1 MGAAPR
7 AGAGLALVLLA
18 ALWALPQEA
27 HAQTTLVSNT
37 GQSRTNAVT
46 AGILSS
52 GRLTQGFNTGNA
64 AGYEVSSVGLHI
76 HRNYFSSGETV
87 TVSIHRFDNSAPNK
101 VGDLVATLS
110 TPSPLNGNG
119 VRNFRAPSGALLLPN
134 TRYLVNFVST
144 GNDGA
149 DLQLVSRILSSYQT
163 SLPTLSSFALRQNLL
178 TDARISSADLTHL

>member
-1 MGAAPR
+1 MAAIPVGKLHLGAAPR

-46 AGILSS
+46 AGVLSS

-119 VRNFRAPSGALLLPN
+119 VRNFRAP
-134 TRYLVNFVST
+134 YYF
-144 GNDGA
+144 
-149 DLQLVSRILSSYQT
+149 RI
-163 SLPTLSSFALRQNLL
+163 PG
-178 TDARISSADLTHL
+178 IW